1 LKDGEEPDPEAG
13 ISVADDLQQQAIEE
27 SKAMAEA
34 DDDLR
39 YFGSGCWIPS
49 STPSS

>member
-1 LKDGEEPDPEAG
+1 MFF
-13 ISVADDLQQQAIEE
+13 ADDLLQQGIEE

-39 YFGSGCWIPS
+39 YIGSSKESWMLDPS
-49 STPSS
+49 STPNSKLVSL